1 MAKPQ
6 TSISLVVPV
15 FNEEEAVT
23 IFLAR
28 MRPILDELDEAVEI
42 IFVNDGSS
50 DRTVDKLLSLRE
62 TDPRISIIDLSRN
75 FGKEAALTAGL
86 TEIEGDCGI
95 IIDVDLQDPPEIIPE
110 MVRRWRAGAEVVIA
124 VRTDRSS
131 DSLGKRMSAR
141 WFYGIFNTLSDTKI
155 PPGSGDFRL
164 MDRSVVSAFLQ
175 LPERNR
181 FNKGLFAWLGY
192 RQEFVRHVREKAS
205 RPSSR
210 WKVLNLFRYA
220 FDGIFSFSS
229 MPIRMWSYF
238 GGTIAILAIVYGL
251 YLINRTV
258 VLGTDIPGY
267 ASTMVAVLFIGGLNL
282 FSLGILGEYIGRIM
296 IESKGRPLFL
306 VRKRHGRGD
315 VEVNSEK

>member
-1 MAKPQ
+1 MPKPHA
-6 TSISLVVPV
+6 SISLVVPV

-23 IFLAR
+23 TFHAR
-28 MRPILDELDEAVEI
+28 LRPILDDLGEVSEI

-50 DRTVDKLLSLRE
+50 DRTVEKLLSLRK
-62 TDPRISIIDLSRN
+62 TDPTVSIIDLSRN

-86 TEIEGDCGI
+86 MEIEGDCAI
-95 IIDVDLQDPPEIIPE
+95 IIDVDLQDPPELVPE
-110 MVRRWRAGAEVVIA
+110 MVGRWRNGAEVVIA

-131 DSLGKRMSAR
+131 DSFGKRLSAR

-155 PPGSGDFRL
+155 PSGSGDFRL
-164 MDRSVVSAFLQ
+164 MDRSVVSAFLR

-192 RQEFVRHVREKAS
+192 RQEFVHHVREKAS
-205 RPSSR
+205 RASSR

-220 FDGIFSFSS
+220 FDGIFSFST

-251 YLINRTV
+251 FLVNPTI
-258 VLGTDIPGY
+258 VLGVDIPGY

-296 IESKGRPLFL
+296 VETKNRPLFL
-306 VRKRHGRGD
+306 VRKRYGR
-315 VEVNSEK
+315 ENPAAKSEA

>member
-1 MAKPQ
+1 MATPQ

-15 FNEEEAVT
+15 FNEEDAVT
-23 IFLAR
+23 TFLAKI
-28 MRPILDELDEAVEI
+28 RPILDELEDTVEI

-50 DRTVDKLLSLRE
+50 DRTVEKLLSLRE
-62 TDPRISIIDLSRN
+62 SDPGISIIDLSRN

-86 TEIEGDCGI
+86 MEIEGDCAI
-95 IIDVDLQDPPEIIPE
+95 IIDVDLQDPPELIPE
-110 MVRRWRAGAEVVIA
+110 MVGKWRAGAEVVIA

-131 DSLGKRMSAR
+131 DSLGKRLSAR
-141 WFYGIFNTLSDTKI
+141 GFYRLFNTLSDTKI
-155 PPGSGDFRL
+155 PSGSGDFRL
-164 MDRSVVSAFLQ
+164 MDRSVVAAFLQ

-181 FNKGLFAWLGY
+181 FNKGLFAWLGF
-192 RQEFVRHVREKAS
+192 RQEFVHHVRERAS

-220 FDGIFSFSS
+220 FDGIFSFST

-251 YLINRTV
+251 YLINRTM
-258 VLGTDIPGY
+258 VLGVDIPGY

-296 IESKGRPLFL
+296 IETKGRPLFL
-306 VRKRHGRGD
+306 VRKRYGR
-315 VEVNSEK
+315 ENPKVNSGQ